1 MNKISTAKF
10 TKAAS
15 GWVER
20 QRHSLFK
27 KIKKCS
33 LEDTLGKGMAAHSSI
48 LAWRI
53 PWTEKPVGLQSL
65 EWQRVGHDWATNTF
79 SGSNPQ
85 LEGVTKLQ
93 NGCFLWEA
101 RDSNSRPGT
110 STFKFYKGEISI
122 QNTWLWKPKGS
133 VSKKKKK
140 QKQLDLHETE
150 LRLILLHAWTTVVN
164 SLISFKRLCD
174 DLVGW
179 DGRMGGRF

>member
-110 STFKFYKGEISI
+110 STFKFYKGETSI

-133 VSKKKKK
+133 ISKKKKNNNNYTCMK
-140 QKQLDLHETE
+140 Q
-150 LRLILLHAWTTVVN
+150 N
-164 SLISFKRLCD
+164 
-174 DLVGW
+174 W
-179 DGRMGGRF
+179 D